1 MGLVDRRNYRIVVE
15 GEIGP
20 RYAWAFDGMELSAAN
35 GETELTGAVDQSQL
49 HGLLGRIADLG
60 LTLRSVGPLNP
71 DT

>member
-1 MGLVDRRNYRIVVE
+1 VGLVDRRNYRIVVE